1 MKTYNSA
8 SAFNGKNPTV
18 VTIGTFDGVHLGH
31 KSILKRLVQ
40 TAKEDNLESVV
51 LTFFP
56 HPRWVLQQSSEL
68 KLINTI
74 DERKALIEECGLNH
88 LVIHP
93 FTKEF
98 SRLTAEEYVED
109 ILVKN
114 LNVKKFIIGYDH
126 RFGRNRNADI
136 TSLREFGRKFN
147 FDIEEISVKEIND
160 VAISSTKIRKAL
172 NQGNIETANEYLG
185 YNFMISG
192 TVIPG
197 KAIGRTL
204 GFPTANL
211 QVSEKYKMIPGNGI
225 YIVQSQIDSKE
236 VYGVTSI
243 GTNPT
248 VGGTEKTIETHFLN
262 LEADLY
268 GKSLTLEFLKFIR
281 TEKTFDT
288 LERLRQEIEN
298 DVIAAKRYLKDR
310 GTISF

>member
-8 SAFNGKNPTV
+8 FAFNGKNPTV

-74 DERKALIEECGLNH
+74 EERKKLIEQSGLNH

-136 TSLREFGRKFN
+136 TNLRKFGEKFN
-147 FDIEEISVKEIND
+147 FDIEEISAKEIND

-172 NQGNIETANEYLG
+172 NNGDVEIANEYLG
-185 YNFMISG
+185 YHFMISG

-211 QVSEKYKMIPGNGI
+211 QVSETYKMIPGNGI
-225 YIVQSQIDSKE
+225 YIVQSQIDSKK

-248 VGGTEKTIETHFLN
+248 VGGTEKTIETHFLDF
-262 LEADLY
+262 EADLY

-281 TEKTFDT
+281 PEKTFDT

-298 DVIAAKRYLKDR
+298 DVIAAKKYLKDR

>member
-8 SAFNGKNPTV
+8 FAFNGKNPTV

-74 DERKALIEECGLNH
+74 EERKKLIEQSGLNH

-136 TSLREFGRKFN
+136 TNLRKFGEKFN
-147 FDIEEISVKEIND
+147 FDIEEISAKEIND

-172 NQGNIETANEYLG
+172 NNGDVEIANEYLG
-185 YNFMISG
+185 YHFMISG

-211 QVSEKYKMIPGNGI
+211 QVSETYKMIPGNGI
-225 YIVQSQIDSKE
+225 YIVQSQIDSKK

-248 VGGTEKTIETHFLN
+248 VGGTEKTIETHFLDF
-262 LEADLY
+262 EADLY

-281 TEKTFDT
+281 PEKTFDT

>member
-8 SAFNGKNPTV
+8 SAFNGKNPTA

-136 TSLREFGRKFN
+136 TNLREFGEKFN
-147 FDIEEISVKEIND
+147 FDIEEISAKEIND

-172 NQGNIETANEYLG
+172 NNGDVEIANEYLG
-185 YNFMISG
+185 YHFMVSG

-211 QVSEKYKMIPGNGI
+211 QVSETYKMIPGNGI
-225 YIVQSQIDSKE
+225 YIVQSQIDSKK

-248 VGGTEKTIETHFLN
+248 VGGTEKTIETHFLDF
-262 LEADLY
+262 EADLY

-281 TEKTFDT
+281 PEKTFDT
-288 LERLRQEIEN
+288 LERLQQEIEN

>member
-8 SAFNGKNPTV
+8 FAFNGKNPTV

-74 DERKALIEECGLNH
+74 EERKKLIEQSGLNH

-126 RFGRNRNADI
+126 RFGRNRKADI
-136 TSLREFGRKFN
+136 TNLRKFGEKFN
-147 FDIEEISVKEIND
+147 FDIEEISAKEIND

-172 NQGNIETANEYLG
+172 NNGDVEIANEYLG
-185 YNFMISG
+185 YHFMISG

-211 QVSEKYKMIPGNGI
+211 QVSETYKMIPGNGI
-225 YIVQSQIDSKE
+225 YIVQSQIDSKK

-248 VGGTEKTIETHFLN
+248 VGGTEKTIETHFLDF
-262 LEADLY
+262 EADLY

-281 TEKTFDT
+281 PEKTFDT